1 MRSKRKSF
9 LIYHPFVVIE
19 DDVTSIQNIIE
30 DSRAR
35 KQEKGKDLQCETCDF
50 KTKSVTL
57 LKQHMTKYHQNKI
70 TNSRRIYC
78 NKCDKKFNKESTYEA
93 HMRKAHNENNESSS
107 QRNSNSQGNIENK
120 ILPKLTFQKS
130 TRTLR
135 SNKTVDSALD
145 LNS

>member
-1 MRSKRKSF
+1 MIK
-9 LIYHPFVVIE
+9 
-19 DDVTSIQNIIE
+19 

-35 KQEKGKDLQCETCDF
+35 KQQKGRDFECENCEF

-70 TNSRRIYC
+70 TNSKRIYC
-78 NKCDKKFNKESTYEA
+78 NKCDKKFNKVSTFET
-93 HMRKAHNENNESSS
+93 HMRKAHNGNIESSS
-107 QRNSNSQGNIENK
+107 QRNSNSKLSTQNK
-120 ILPKLTFQKS
+120 SEPKLTFQNS

-135 SNKTVDSALD
+135 SKKTVDSALD